1 MENDIPS
8 LAASWGGDDEERAYV
23 LATQASLPSD
33 LVNPAEVLGDDK
45 WNEMLSEDLSDG
57 GRDSIN
63 EFRFGWDWGGLTIQQ
78 KANMIATAA
87 FNREMNTYIGTASDA
102 AVKPPVDP
110 VAFAGTVVEARA
122 ARARRI

>member
-1 MENDIPS
+1 
-8 LAASWGGDDEERAYV
+8 
-23 LATQASLPSD
+23 
-33 LVNPAEVLGDDK
+33 
-45 WNEMLSEDLSDG
+45 MLSEDLSDG

-78 KANMIATAA
+78 KANMIATEA
-87 FNREMNTYIGTASDA
+87 FNREMNSYIGTASDA

-110 VAFAGTVVEARA
+110 AAFAGTVVEARA